1 MDLAKIID
9 LARSTHRWTYGYATS
24 VFIEYE
30 RFLFLRSTNDQLSP
44 SSDIDDLWHTHIL
57 CTKQYELYCM
67 HKFQKIIH
75 HDALDSI
82 DQTARINRLKNT
94 LVEYKRVFGEYDT
107 HVWVDGTQ
115 SPVISPAIE
124 TPKLYELSS
133 GRVPD
138 PPSHMSFGRN
148 PVRRC

>member
-9 LARSTHRWTYGYATS
+9 LARTTYKWTYKHATS

-30 RFLFLRSTNDQLSP
+30 KFLFLRSTNDQLSP

-67 HKFQKIIH
+67 HKFKTMIH

-82 DQTARINRLKNT
+82 DQTARIDRLKNT
-94 LVEYKRVFGEYDT
+94 LVEYKRIFGEYDARI
-107 HVWVDGTQ
+107 WAADIKPEETQ
-115 SPVISPAIE
+115 SFETAVAPPAKRVI
-124 TPKLYELSS
+124 
-133 GRVPD
+133 
-138 PPSHMSFGRN
+138 
-148 PVRRC
+148 RRSLC